1 MRKFLKLIPSLL
13 LVFNLISADEDIL
26 SVVDEMHGQFLEVE
40 CLLEGSSCPHLQ
52 LAKDDL
58 QETVLHLQARVPYN
72 DFDTN
77 PYFAKKEK
85 EQIKPYLL
93 PFNHPTRFYL
103 DYIFSSTRV
112 TQDSNTFDAAGFI
125 SKFIQPRSFIRV
137 ASHPYLPGYLVK
149 VYLDN
154 ELRIKKNTPGW
165 KWFVNRAKNA
175 KLIRRYIRQNG
186 FKYFAAP
193 QKWIYPLP
201 IHTSPPNDPGYSRK
215 NEILIVEDMQLVSEE
230 ENLKA
235 WKTVITKKHLEEFYE
250 IISYAG
256 GSSYR
261 ADNVAYTKDGK
272 FAFIDTE
279 YSHRFP
285 NYAAILPYL
294 SPEMA
299 AYWKRLVGIK

>member
-1 MRKFLKLIPSLL
+1 MRKFLKFIPGLL
-13 LVFNLISADEDIL
+13 LVFNLTSAEEDIL
-26 SVVDEMHGQFLEVE
+26 SSMDEMHGQLLEVE
-40 CLLEGSSCPHLQ
+40 CMIESNPSSHLQ
-52 LAKDDL
+52 HDRDVL
-58 QETVLHLQARVPYN
+58 QETVLALQARILYN
-72 DFDTN
+72 DFDQN
-77 PYFAKKEK
+77 PYFTKKEK

-103 DYIFSSTRV
+103 DYIFSNSRV
-112 TQDSNTFDAAGFI
+112 IQDANTFDAAGFI

-137 ASHPYLPGYLVK
+137 ASHPYIPGYLVK
-149 VYLDN
+149 IYLDD

-165 KWFVNRAKNA
+165 KWFVNRARNA

-186 FKYFAAP
+186 FKYFVAP

-201 IHTSPPNDPGYSRK
+201 INTSPPNDPMFSRK
-215 NEILIVEDMQLVSEE
+215 NEILIVEDMQLVSEA
-230 ENLKA
+230 ENLEA
-235 WKTVITKKHLEEFYE
+235 WKTVITKKHLEELYE

-256 GSSYR
+256 GFSYR

-279 YSHRFP
+279 HSHRLS

-299 AYWKRLVGIK
+299 TYWKRLVGIK